1 MKTTNTSKL
10 TSVHSVMIFVASLG
24 ISYALVSEFFFERP
38 KRELLLV
45 MIGTLVAGIAS
56 RKRQQTEQ

>member
-1 MKTTNTSKL
+1 MF
-10 TSVHSVMIFVASLG
+10 FVASSG
-24 ISYALVSEFFFERP
+24 ISYALVSEFLFESP

-45 MIGTLVAGIAS
+45 IIGMLVAGIAS